1 MRRLDTAGDARLY
14 LQLVELSRRRVDG
27 QQAEVPRRQPQ
38 RVPVVQH
45 GADAE
50 DVNLSL
56 MIWHGT
62 EPLVQENEQEAISL
76 LGKAKI
82 PRVREYL
89 ARRIAVPGKLV
100 PLLTREKD
108 ATIQGDVLR
117 GLQAALEG
125 WREVPMPCGWMAAY
139 DELARSPASEVRERA
154 VALSVLFGDRKAL
167 ASLHK
172 TLVDQQAPLAARR
185 HALQTLLDKKD
196 PELLGLLP
204 GLLADQGMRGPAVR
218 GLAAYQ
224 NEGTP
229 QAIWRHYASWKSL
242 DLVGFCAS
250 LLFVFVSSW
259 EAQTAWKRSYH
270 RAQAFFVGG
279 GTANGK
285 QTGPEANR
293 RHVGDR
299 V

>member
-1 MRRLDTAGDARLY
+1 VAR
-14 LQLVELSRRRVDG
+14 
-27 QQAEVPRRQPQ
+27 
-38 RVPVVQH
+38 
-45 GADAE
+45 
-50 DVNLSL
+50 
-56 MIWHGT
+56 
-62 EPLVQENEQEAISL
+62 

-100 PLLTREKD
+100 PLLAREKD
-108 ATIQGDVLR
+108 ATIQRDVLR

-125 WREVPMPCGWMAAY
+125 WREVPMPRGWMAAY

-154 VALSVLFGDRKAL
+154 VALSVLFGDRRAL

-172 TLVDQQAPLAARR
+172 ILVDPQARLAARR

-229 QAIWRHYASWKSL
+229 QAIWRHYASFSDAEKIDAIQTLASRPAYHSI
-242 DLVGFCAS
+242 VG
-250 LLFVFVSSW
+250 
-259 EAQTAWKRSYH
+259 E
-270 RAQAFFVGG
+270 GG
-279 GTANGK
+279 EV
-285 QTGPEANR
+285 GPELTGSQRMNLDYILENVLDPSA
-293 RHVGDR
+293 VVAQDYR
-299 V
+299 VTILETKDGRVVTGIVKQETARAVTVQTQNEKIVLPRQEI